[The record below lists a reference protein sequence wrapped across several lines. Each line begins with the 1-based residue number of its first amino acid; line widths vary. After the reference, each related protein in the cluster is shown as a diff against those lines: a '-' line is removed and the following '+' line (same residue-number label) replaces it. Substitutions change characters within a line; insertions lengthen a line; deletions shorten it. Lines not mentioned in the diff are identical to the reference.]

1 MAKRTKKSKRPKD
14 RFDEIR
20 DELVHHM
27 GMLHEQTKH
36 DPSLIA
42 EQVAHNSEQ
51 ITKLSDIVELMRYD
65 LKLKADNV
73 EIMSLSRRVTMIEK
87 KLINRR

>member
-36 DPSLIA
+36 DTSLIA

>member
-1 MAKRTKKSKRPKD
+1 
-14 RFDEIR
+14 
-20 DELVHHM
+20 
-27 GMLHEQTKH
+27 MLHEQTKH
-36 DPSLIA
+36 DTSLIA